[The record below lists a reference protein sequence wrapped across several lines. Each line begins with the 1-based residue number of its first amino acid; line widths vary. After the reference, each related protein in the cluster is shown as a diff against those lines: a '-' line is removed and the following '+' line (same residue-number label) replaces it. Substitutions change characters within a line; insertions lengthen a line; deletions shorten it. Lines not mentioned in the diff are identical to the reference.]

1 MSFLTPLPPPSFPEY
16 TPAEY
21 KERRS
26 LFAQRLREVTE
37 HNAQGHSHTL
47 SINHLSAHTEH
58 ELARLRGFDVS
69 AHKSKLDKLPVELT
83 ERVEL
88 PDSLDW
94 REEGKVT
101 PVKNQG
107 GCGSCWAFS
116 GTGAIESA
124 LLMNNQTQTI
134 LSEQLYV
141 DCAPNPDS
149 CGGTGGCSGSIQPLL
164 FEYALTEGA
173 VLESDYAYTA
183 STDTCKAALKKPV
196 ASIEGYEVLPEN
208 LSPEDMMQYL
218 VTKGPLA
225 VSVDA
230 SAWSFYSGGVLSYAQ
245 CGTDIDHAVMM
256 VGYGTDPSYGDYWII
271 KNSWGSSWG
280 EDGYIRISREDGNA
294 TDTTPQDGTGCADG
308 PSEVT
313 VRGTCGILYANSYP
327 YGATLN

>member
-1 MSFLTPLPPPSFPEY
+1 M
-16 TPAEY
+16 
-21 KERRS
+21 
-26 LFAQRLREVTE
+26 
-37 HNAQGHSHTL
+37 
-47 SINHLSAHTEH
+47 
-58 ELARLRGFDVS
+58 S
-69 AHKSKLDKLPVELT
+69 AHKAKLDKVPVELT
-83 ERVEL
+83 ERVDAPE
-88 PDSLDW
+88 SLDW
-94 REEGKVT
+94 RDEGKVT

-124 LLMNNQTQTI
+124 LLMNNQTETI
-134 LSEQLYV
+134 LAEQLYV

-173 VLESDYAYTA
+173 VLETDYAYTA
-183 STDTCKAALKKPV
+183 STDTCKAALKTPV

-218 VTKGPLA
+218 ITKGPLA

-230 SAWSFYSGGVLSYAQ
+230 SSWSFYGGGVLSYSQ
-245 CGTDIDHAVMM
+245 CGADIDHAVMM
-256 VGYGTDPSYGDYWII
+256 VGYGTDPVYGDYWTI
-271 KNSWGSSWG
+271 KNSWGASWG

-294 TDTTPQDGTGCADG
+294 ADTSPGDGTGCADG

-313 VRGTCGILYANSYP
+313 VRGTCGIYYGGFGTPPRHPASPAPTTSTPPTFHPIRTRTTLRPPLPPTTPLSSQLVPVRRQAPLSAFP
-327 YGATLN
+327 FPGATWPCHLQIKWRAL